1 MCFKLWNRRE
11 LFKTDNI
18 IELLLLLAFALISH
32 TTTNTTHFEGG
43 QTSSIQMFKMSL
55 CCKNR
60 WCMDWF
66 LLPEMPKG
74 LHSRTIPFSRWK
86 IYQKTLQTRY
96 HLRFLTSNLIKKS
109 LKSTWNFCHF
119 VVVVIFFCLL
129 WGRLCFHSPLRI
141 VNMVVDVSW
150 LTCST
155 HVC

>member
-96 HLRFLTSNLIKKS
+96 HLRFLTSNLIKKIFEIY
-109 LKSTWNFCHF
+109 LKFLSFCSGGD
-119 VVVVIFFCLL
+119 FFFLL
-129 WGRLCFHSPLRI
+129 IMGETLLPFSPANCQYGSR
-141 VNMVVDVSW
+141 
-150 LTCST
+150 C
-155 HVC
+155 

>member
-96 HLRFLTSNLIKKS
+96 HLRFLTSNLIKKIFEIY
-109 LKSTWNFCHF
+109 LKFVSFCSGGD
-119 VVVVIFFCLL
+119 FFLL
-129 WGRLCFHSPLRI
+129 IMGETLLPFSPANCQYGSR
-141 VNMVVDVSW
+141 
-150 LTCST
+150 C
-155 HVC
+155 